1 MYSNFLHPSTTEPTR
16 LIKKQKPSLTDN
28 ILVNFFNTKIISGN
42 LFDKISDHLP
52 NFVVIKDI
60 NNKQTKRKVKIR
72 DMKNFNQDKYLEDL
86 KENENLNILQYTTC
100 SFQTF
105 IKEWAKIK
113 IKTMD
118 YQKYIK
124 IQSRK
129 MNFTGNT

>member
-1 MYSNFLHPSTTEPTR
+1 MYSNFLHPSITEPTR
-16 LIKKQKPSLTDN
+16 LIKKQKPSLADN

-42 LFDKISDHLP
+42 LFDKISDHLS

-105 IKEWAKIK
+105 IKE
-113 IKTMD
+113 
-118 YQKYIK
+118 
-124 IQSRK
+124 
-129 MNFTGNT
+129 